1 MDDTPLITHPAA
13 VLGLLLVLL
22 GLVFHTTQSR
32 HPFWQ
37 RFYRAVPALLLCYL
51 LPALINT
58 LGIVDGTGTP
68 LYRIAI
74 DYLLPPTL
82 ALLTLSV
89 DLPGI
94 RKLGGKAIAMFLAGT
109 FGVVIGGPIALLVFR
124 LISPETVAGDTWA
137 GMATL
142 AGSWIGGGA
151 NQAAMK
157 EVFDVSADLF
167 GAFVAVDIVVAN
179 LWMAVLLW
187 MAANHRR
194 LDARRGADTTAIE
207 ALQNSMAAFQAA
219 NARIPTL
226 ADLIRILAIG
236 FGAAGLATLLALPL
250 SAAFAGQEWAIRL
263 SLTSTFFWIV
273 VITTTLGIGLSFTPV
288 RRLEGAGA
296 SRIGSALLYV
306 LIATIGLHMDL
317 TSIVR
322 QPALFAVG
330 VVWMAVHATV
340 LLIAARLLKAPT
352 FFLAVGSQANIGAA
366 ASAPVVASAF
376 HPALAP
382 VGVLLAVLGYG
393 LGTYAAWICAQLMRV
408 AAG

>member
-1 MDDTPLITHPAA
+1 MTADPLISHPAV
-13 VLGLLLVLL
+13 VLGLLFVLL
-22 GLVFHTTQSR
+22 GAVFHTTQSA

-37 RFYRAVPALLLCYL
+37 RFYRYVPALLLCYL
-51 LPALINT
+51 LPALLNT
-58 LGIVDGTGTP
+58 FGIVDGSGTP

-89 DLPGI
+89 DLPAI
-94 RKLGGKAIAMFLAGT
+94 RRLGRKAIILFLAGT
-109 FGVVIGGPIALLVFR
+109 FGVVIGGPIAILVFR
-124 LISPETVAGDTWA
+124 LFSPETVAGDTWG

-157 EVFDVSADLF
+157 EVFDVDANLF
-167 GAFVAVDIVVAN
+167 GAFVAVDIIVAN

-187 MAANHRR
+187 MAANHRM
-194 LDARRGADTTAIE
+194 LDQRRGADTTAID
-207 ALQNSMAAFQAA
+207 ALQASMAAFQSAH
-219 NARIPTL
+219 ARIPSL
-226 ADLIRILAIG
+226 ADLIRILAVG
-236 FGAAGLATLLALPL
+236 FGAAGLATALAHPL
-250 SAAFAGQEWAIRL
+250 AGLFAGQGWAVRL
-263 SLTSTFFWIV
+263 SLTSVFFWTV
-273 VITTTLGIGLSFTPV
+273 VITTTVGLALSFTPA

-296 SRIGSALLYV
+296 SRVGSAMLYV
-306 LIATIGLHMDL
+306 LIACIGLHMDL
-317 TSIVR
+317 KSIFTN
-322 QPALFAVG
+322 PGLFGVG
-330 VVWMAVHATV
+330 LVWMAVHASV
-340 LLIAARLLKAPT
+340 LLFTAYLLKAPT
-352 FFLAVGSQANIGAA
+352 FFIAVGSQANIGAA

>member
-1 MDDTPLITHPAA
+1 MTDAPLITHPAA
-13 VLGLLLVLL
+13 VLGLLLILL
-22 GLVFHTTQSR
+22 GLVFHTTQSP

-37 RFYRAVPALLLCYL
+37 RFYRYVPALLLCYL
-51 LPALINT
+51 LPALMNT
-58 LGIVDGTGTP
+58 LGIIDGTGTP
-68 LYRIAI
+68 LYRVAI
-74 DYLLPPTL
+74 VYLLPPTL

-94 RKLGGKAIAMFLAGT
+94 RRLGGKAIAMFLAGT
-109 FGVVIGGPIALLVFR
+109 FGIVIGGPIAILAFR
-124 LISPETVAGDTWA
+124 ALSPETVAGDTWT

-157 EVFDVSADLF
+157 AVFDVDADLF

-187 MAANHRR
+187 IAANHRR
-194 LDARRGADTTAIE
+194 IDARRGADTTAIE
-207 ALQNSMAAFQAA
+207 ALQARMASFQAA
-219 NARIPTL
+219 HARIPTL
-226 ADLIRILAIG
+226 ADLIRILAVG
-236 FGAAGLATLLALPL
+236 FGAAGFAAVLAAPL
-250 SAAFAGQEWAIRL
+250 SAAFAGQDWAVRL
-263 SLTSTFFWIV
+263 SLTSTFFWVV
-273 VITTTLGIGLSFTPV
+273 VITTALGVGLSFTPA

-296 SRIGSALLYV
+296 SRVGSALLYV

-322 QPALFAVG
+322 QPGLFAIG
-330 VVWMAVHATV
+330 VIWMAVHATV
-340 LLIAARLLKAPT
+340 LLIAAQVLKAPS
-352 FFLAVGSQANIGAA
+352 FLFAVGSQANIGAA

-393 LGTYAAWICAQLMRV
+393 LGTYAAWLCAQLMRI